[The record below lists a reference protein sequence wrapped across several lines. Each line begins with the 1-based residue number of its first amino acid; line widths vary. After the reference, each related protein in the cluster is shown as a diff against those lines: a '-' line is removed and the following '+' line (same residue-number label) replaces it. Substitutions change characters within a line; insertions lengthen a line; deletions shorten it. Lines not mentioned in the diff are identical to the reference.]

1 MSFLRAVKSLWAP
14 TPAPARPTVKDV
26 VFVHEGAEMHG
37 VLQAKAGSTVMV
49 QGTQRGDITGA
60 RVVFVASSGVVD
72 GSVYADE
79 VIVAGEVIGEVHA
92 SRRAE
97 VHSSGVVIGTILTKA
112 ALFLKGAR
120 VNGSLRIGSNVNVE
134 VGTNSST
141 LGAQMN
147 VLSRPSV
154 HVPGVAVPSVSSP
167 SISMPATASTHVSLP
182 GVPIPSA
189 PRLEPL
195 EMPAASAPQ
204 AIPTVQSING
214 SEESEVVVQKVY
226 RISLSLDG
234 PASEG

>member
-1 MSFLRAVKSLWAP
+1 M
-14 TPAPARPTVKDV
+14 
-26 VFVHEGAEMHG
+26 FVHEGAEMHG
-37 VLQAKAGSTVMV
+37 ALQANAGSTVMV

-112 ALFLKGAR
+112 ALFLEGAR

-134 VGTNSST
+134 LGTKPSA
-141 LGAQMN
+141 LGAQMS

-154 HVPGVAVPSVSSP
+154 LVSGVGNSSVSSP
-167 SISMPATASTHVSLP
+167 GVQAPAAASSRVAIPAASSASVSIPA
-182 GVPIPSA
+182 A

-195 EMPAASAPQ
+195 TLLSPSAPP
-204 AIPTVQSING
+204 AVPTVQSING
-214 SEESEVVVQKVY
+214 AEESEVVVQKAY
-226 RISLSLDG
+226 RISLSLDA